1 MKSMTHLL
9 IAASLVAGGLLAR
22 SQDSS
27 LPPGHPP
34 INNAKPAEGDHGS
47 KGPAQNAR
55 LSGKAIEVTNAA
67 SYTYVL
73 VDTGKEKLWAAVSQV
88 NVKPGDS
95 VVIGDAME
103 MPHFHSKALGRDFDR
118 VYFSGNIT
126 INGAAPA
133 APAAPE
139 SKSAELP
146 KNHPP
151 ITGSSGEAK
160 IDFTGIKKAKG
171 GKTIEEIYAGKSK
184 LSGQE
189 VIVRGKVVKYNENIL
204 GKNWIHLRDGTGK
217 AGNNDL
223 LVTSTK
229 PAKVGDVV
237 LATGTIIL
245 NKDFGSNYKYD
256 VMIDDAKIVVE
267 PSL

>member
-1 MKSMTHLL
+1 MKSMIYSL
-9 IAASLVAGGLLAR
+9 ASTIFLVASQLAW
-22 SQDSS
+22 SQDSA
-27 LPPGHPP
+27 LPPGHP
-34 INNAKPAEGDHGS
+34 S
-47 KGPAQNAR
+47 TKGPAQNAR

-67 SYTYVL
+67 SYTYIL

-103 MPHFHSKALGRDFDR
+103 MPHFHSKALGRDFDK

-139 SKSAELP
+139 TKSADLP

-151 ITGSSGEAK
+151 ITGSSGETRV
-160 IDFTGIKKAKG
+160 DLTGIKKAKD
-171 GKTIEEIYAGKSK
+171 GKSIEEIYAAKTK

-217 AGNNDL
+217 PGSNDL
-223 LVTSTK
+223 LVTSSTS
-229 PAKVGDVV
+229 AKVGDTVV
-237 LATGTIIL
+237 ATGPISL

-256 VMIDDAKIVVE
+256 VMIDNAKVVVE
-267 PSL
+267 PAL